1 MNNSMRVLVYL
12 QSISPNEA
20 SNSQI
25 ETATGIHP
33 HQQIYQITSKLLLAG
48 KISGRR
54 INGEWY
60 FSAPGGASTEAQP
73 EAMPVESELDSHSS
87 FGFEILA
94 RKILSQ
100 HYGVELE
107 PGYVSGIPKEFD
119 LVSSDQSIIGDAK
132 YYTRVRGKGLPPAKF
147 ATVAEYVWLL
157 EKIPAREKFLVF
169 GNDRNVPIL
178 WLAKHRHLCQG
189 IKFFF
194 LTDDGE
200 LELL

>member
-1 MNNSMRVLVYL
+1 MSNITRVLEYL
-12 QSISPNEA
+12 LSIYPEEA

-25 ETATGIHP
+25 HAATGIQS
-33 HQQIYQITSKLLLAG
+33 HQQIYKITEKLKKAG

-54 INGEWY
+54 VNRERF
-60 FSAPGGASTEAQP
+60 FSAPGGARIEAQP
-73 EAMPVESELDSHSS
+73 EAMPLASELNSRTA

-100 HYGVELE
+100 HYGVELQ
-107 PGYVSGIPKEFD
+107 PGHVSGIPKKFD
-119 LVSSDQSIIGDAK
+119 LVSSDHSIIGDAK

-147 ATVAEYVWLL
+147 ATIAEYVWLL
-157 EKIPAREKFLVF
+157 EKTLAREKFLVF
-169 GNDRNVPIL
+169 GNDRNVPIM

-194 LTDDGE
+194 LTEDGE